1 MSFLRPPLT
10 IDKIN
15 STWHAQCPIISLKE
29 PFTDEFNDVLY
40 VSCMS
45 YIIALIFG
53 WLNLA
58 SKNALGPI

>member
-1 MSFLRPPLT
+1 MRFLRLPLT

-15 STWHAQCPIISLKE
+15 STWHAQCENYIIEE
-29 PFTDEFNDVLY
+29 PFTDEVNGVLC

-53 WLNLA
+53 Q
-58 SKNALGPI
+58 S